1 MAQVTLHFYAIR
13 VEEHR
18 LVAAEIDPPAAAA
31 LLDAAHPLLLGTA
44 EDLTKVAQRFRRPLV
59 TIARSEPRRPLAA
72 VRTTPESL
80 PPGVP
85 ATIAEPAVAVS
96 QGAARSLFKL
106 PWRSGRA
113 RGQTAARV
121 A

>member
-1 MAQVTLHFYAIR
+1 VTLHFYAIR
-13 VEEHR
+13 VEERR
-18 LVAAEIDPPAAAA
+18 LVAAEIDPPAAAV

-44 EDLTKVAQRFRRPLV
+44 EDLAKVAQRLRRPLV
-59 TIARSEPRRPLAA
+59 TIARSEPRPSPAA

-80 PPGVP
+80 PPRSP
-85 ATIAEPAVAVS
+85 ATTAEPVEAVS
-96 QGAARSLFKL
+96 QGAARSLFRL
-106 PWRSGRA
+106 PWRAGRA